1 MIWIWKWSFVLV
13 LTDSFRVLQNFL
25 VFAARYANIAK
36 QFLYSLRGCLSV
48 RRDGTLNG
56 ISPCMYISLLC
67 FYLLFGDEY
76 WQFCQLNKSLHDRTI
91 TMSLCNEYFLRNC
104 LLYGRRDGMFA
115 VPFCRDVFHLVGP
128 AKRDNFYHRNT
139 PSGFAVTLLC
149 WVWKLSRVKSSWQ
162 TSRPGKHPVPPTI
175 QIVFKLEL
183 KNAPSRQT
191 SRPAY
196 HINSF

>member
-1 MIWIWKWSFVLV
+1 M
-13 LTDSFRVLQNFL
+13 
-25 VFAARYANIAK
+25 FAARYANIAK

-104 LLYGRRDGMFA
+104 LLYGRRNGTFGTFFIPGLKTVYM
-115 VPFCRDVFHLVGP
+115 VGGTGCLPGRDVCQDDFT
-128 AKRDNFYHRNT
+128 RDNFQTQHNN
-139 PSGFAVTLLC
+139 VTA
-149 WVWKLSRVKSSWQ
+149 K
-162 TSRPGKHPVPPTI
+162 PDG
-175 QIVFKLEL
+175 VFL
-183 KNAPSRQT
+183 
-191 SRPAY
+191 
-196 HINSF
+196 